1 MRMRK
6 EMSAVAQL
14 ERTIAADCHATI
26 FERHGPT
33 VRRFYRAATLW
44 KNAIL
49 AQEGKGRLPSPSI
62 QGLVA

>member
-1 MRMRK
+1 MRE

-14 ERTIAADCHATI
+14 ERTIAADGHATI

-33 VRRFYRAATLW
+33 ARRFYRAATLW
-44 KNAIL
+44 KNASIL
-49 AQEGKGRLPSPSI
+49 AQEGKGRLPSPANL